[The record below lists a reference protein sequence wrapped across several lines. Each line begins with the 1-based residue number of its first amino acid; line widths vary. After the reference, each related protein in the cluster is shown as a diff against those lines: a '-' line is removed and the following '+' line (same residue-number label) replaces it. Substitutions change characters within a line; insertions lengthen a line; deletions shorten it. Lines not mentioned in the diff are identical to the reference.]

1 MKQKLAPLLLFFA
14 SAIWANGVLAAGPQ
28 KAVLVENSQ
37 PKATILL
44 GSKASQDERGA
55 ARELVEHIRLTTGAE
70 LPVGEAAQAGS
81 GATPRIIVGLSACP
95 PAIRTRV
102 TKLKADG
109 FVIESLPGGDIVLAG
124 QPPNGTS
131 FAVYAFLEK
140 AAGIR
145 WLWPG
150 ESGTVILKS
159 KSLAVAPFSLQKE
172 PAFVW
177 RFLGPGGALWGPAD
191 KWTKERELGVTEQH
205 QREQELW
212 EKRNGYG
219 GLRAVSGHSF
229 GKILPPAVYG
239 PKQPELFA
247 LTGGVREWEN
257 FDGKHRK
264 QPCTTNPEVIR
275 LTVEYCRRFFN
286 EHPDYGILSI
296 HPNDGRGFCECEQCQ
311 RLDTGKMQ
319 EGDLGPNPNAPE
331 PLPVITDRIVT
342 FSNQVAD
349 AVALTHPGKK
359 LLIHAYSQYKLP
371 PERVK
376 ASPNLLIQYTLR
388 SAGHWNPETEQRDL
402 QMLQA
407 WKRQAS
413 TLGIY
418 EYIDQVNF
426 ANLPRLFPGLI
437 GRSVARLHQ
446 LGYRY
451 YETQAGSG
459 HATNGLNYYVLA
471 RVLWDPSAD
480 VRAIE
485 RDYIEKGFGAAA
497 PAVAR
502 YFSRLAAQW
511 KQQGLNPT
519 LAMKGMTLPVYRAMA
534 AVYPK
539 SFRDACRRDL
549 EEALTLGR
557 GEDRA
562 RVEFLQRG
570 FHYMDLTG
578 AAIHATIPLFEAGWN
593 FSPHVVAP
601 AGADMKQFRQALAA
615 WETRDSYVESRKNQF
630 ELAYL
635 WICQNSSEYG
645 FNPVA
650 RMRQF
655 AATGGTGKGQSSPP
669 AGGG

>member
-1 MKQKLAPLLLFFA
+1 MHKVCFPLV
-14 SAIWANGVLAAGPQ
+14 VLAASAALAAGAQ
-28 KAVLVENSQ
+28 KVVLVDNSQ
-37 PKATILL
+37 AKAAIVL
-44 GSKASQDERGA
+44 GSKASQDERDA
-55 ARELVEHIRLTTGAE
+55 ARELVEHIRLATGAK
-70 LPVGEAAQAGS
+70 LPVAEAVQSGS

-95 PAIRTRV
+95 PAIRARV
-102 TKLKADG
+102 TKLKADS
-109 FVIESLPGGDIVLAG
+109 FVIESLRGDDIVLAG

-150 ESGTVILKS
+150 ESGTVIPKS
-159 KSLAVAPFSLQKE
+159 KSLAVAPLSLQKE
-172 PAFVW
+172 PAFLW

-275 LTVEYCRRFFN
+275 ITIDYCRNFFDA
-286 EHPDYGILSI
+286 HPDYGMVSI
-296 HPNDGRGFCECEQCQ
+296 QSNDGRGFCECERCQ
-311 RLDTGKMQ
+311 RLDTGKTQ
-319 EGDLGPNPNAPE
+319 EGDLGPNPSAAE
-331 PLPVITDRIVT
+331 ALRIISDRMIT
-342 FSNQVAD
+342 FGNQVAE
-349 AVALTHPGKK
+349 AVARTHPGKK
-359 LLIHAYSQYKLP
+359 VLIQAYGQTKQP

-376 ASPNLLIQYTLR
+376 ASSNLVVQYTLR
-388 SAGHWNPETEQRDL
+388 AAGHWNPETEQRDFQVL
-402 QMLQA
+402 EA
-407 WKRQAS
+407 WKRQAPAM
-413 TLGIY
+413 GIY

-426 ANLPRLFPGLI
+426 ANLPRLFPELI
-437 GRSVARLHQ
+437 GRSVARLDQ

-497 PAVAR
+497 PAVTR
-502 YFSRLAAQW
+502 YFNRLAAQW
-511 KQQGLNPT
+511 KQEGLNPT

-539 SFRDACRRDL
+539 NFRDACRRDL
-549 EEALTLGR
+549 AEALTLAR
-557 GEDRA
+557 GEDRS

-578 AAIHATIPLFEAGWN
+578 AAIDATIPLFEAGWK
-593 FSPHVVAP
+593 FSPQVALP

-635 WICQNSSEYG
+635 WICQNTSEYG
-645 FNPVA
+645 FNPRA
-650 RMRQF
+650 KMRQF
-655 AATGGTGKGQSSPP
+655 AAATTTEKGK
-669 AGGG
+669 